1 MKTWNSEKNQNKI
14 LRRLE
19 KQERQDAFKRDR
31 FFKFKLTEIHNKL
44 SQNLLME
51 NIIETDK
58 PGAVSNAILKGLKK
72 ALNSSEF
79 DLNYFVAPIR
89 ELIPHPNIH
98 ALYMT
103 QYILEV
109 LIEDPDVIDIFGTD
123 EHIYKAI
130 KGVFDQVSA
139 QFEKTEEAV
148 RAQIAS
154 DKSIVPGSSEYEI
167 AFEQLLFQKVGEPQ
181 K

>member
-1 MKTWNSEKNQNKI
+1 MKTCNSAKNQDKI

-19 KQERQDAFKRDR
+19 RQEKQDAFKRNR
-31 FFKFKLTEIHNKL
+31 FFKFKLTEIHNNLFQK
-44 SQNLLME
+44 LLME

-58 PGAVSNAILKGLKK
+58 PGAVSNALLKGLKK

-79 DLNYFVAPIR
+79 DINYFIAPIR
-89 ELIPHPNIH
+89 ELVPHPNIH

-109 LIEDPDVIDIFGTD
+109 LIDDPDVIDIFGTD
-123 EHIYKAI
+123 EHIYKVI
-130 KGVFDQVSA
+130 KGVFDRISA

-148 RAQIAS
+148 LAQIAS
-154 DKSIVPGSSEYEI
+154 DKTIVPGSSEYET
-167 AFEQLLFQKVGEPQ
+167 AFEQLLFKKVGEPQ